1 MTSSEFRKMALSLP
15 GAEERRHMEHPD
27 FRVGGKIFATLHY
40 PNQSWG
46 MVKLFPDQQ
55 EEFVREDP
63 AAFLPVNGAWGRQGA
78 TQVNLKA
85 AKKTKLRAALEMAW
99 EKAAPR
105 ATVKEKAE
113 GAKQR
118 AKPGKKK

>member
-1 MTSSEFRKMALSLP
+1 MTSGEFRKMALSFP

-40 PNQSWG
+40 PNKSWG

-55 EEFVREDP
+55 QELVRQDP

-85 AKKTKLRAALEMAW
+85 AKKTKLRAAFEMAW
-99 EKAAPR
+99 EKAAPKKM
-105 ATVKEKAE
+105 VKEKAE
-113 GAKQR
+113 RAKQR
-118 AKPGKKK
+118 GGAG

>member
-1 MTSSEFRKMALSLP
+1 MTGVSMRFGTDP
-15 GAEERRHMEHPD
+15 
-27 FRVGGKIFATLHY
+27 
-40 PNQSWG
+40 
-46 MVKLFPDQQ
+46 KLYTITSFT
-55 EEFVREDP
+55 P
-63 AAFLPVNGAWGRQGA
+63 AAGAWGRQGA

-85 AKKTKLRAALEMAW
+85 AKKMKLRAALEMAW